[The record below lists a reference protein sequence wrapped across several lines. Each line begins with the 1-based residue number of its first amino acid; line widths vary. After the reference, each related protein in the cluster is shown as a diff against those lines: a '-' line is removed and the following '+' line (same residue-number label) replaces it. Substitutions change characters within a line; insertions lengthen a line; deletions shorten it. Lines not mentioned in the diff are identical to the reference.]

1 MHYYKRN
8 IGDYHKKAGRLSMLE
23 HGSYTLLIDACY
35 DRERF
40 PTVEEA
46 LEWTWARTDE
56 EIAAVKFVLS
66 KFFTLENGVYLQS
79 RIADE
84 IDTYRANALKNK
96 EIAIAREEAR
106 RSNRERSE
114 HEPCTNLHLTTNQE
128 PLTSNQEDKSSCDQQ
143 AESRETAA
151 RIPYDEIFKAYAD
164 QLPELPQLRIKDE
177 ARKKA
182 IQSLWRK
189 SEKFQSTDFWSRYY
203 GYVKESSF
211 LMGMNAIG
219 FDWLMKPANF
229 KKVLEG
235 NYHDA
240 RSV

>member
-1 MHYYKRN
+1 MHYYRFN
-8 IGDYHKKAGRLSMLE
+8 IKDWTRDTAHLS
-23 HGSYTLLIDACY
+23 
-35 DRERF
+35 
-40 PTVEEA
+40 VEEEGVYRRLLDLYYDSESPIPVETQPVIRRLRLA
-46 LEWTWARTDE
+46 GHEEAVSVILGEFFELGPDGYRNTRCDE
-56 EIAAVKFVLS
+56 EIAKYHAKAEANR
-66 KFFTLENGVYLQS
+66 ENGKKGGRPEKTKGNPDGFEL
-79 RIADE
+79 
-84 IDTYRANALKNK
+84 
-96 EIAIAREEAR
+96 
-106 RSNRERSE
+106 
-114 HEPCTNLHLTTNQE
+114 EPTDNLNHLTNNQE
-128 PLTSNQEDKSSCDQQ
+128 PVEIKSSCDQQ
-143 AESRETAA
+143 AGSREPAA
-151 RIPYDEIFKAYAD
+151 RIPYDEIFQAYAD

-211 LMGMNAIG
+211 LMGMSAIG